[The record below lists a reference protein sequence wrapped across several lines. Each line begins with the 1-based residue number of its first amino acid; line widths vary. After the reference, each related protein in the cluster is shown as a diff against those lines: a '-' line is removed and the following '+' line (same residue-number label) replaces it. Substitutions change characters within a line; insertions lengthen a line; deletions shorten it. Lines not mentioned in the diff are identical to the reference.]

1 MTKHVRRAIM
11 NRSRCKHKYLNF
23 ISRENFLAIKFM
35 KNKCNSVCK
44 KAKTQYFRKGTNK
57 ISSNNKQFWDLV
69 KPFLTNKSSLSS
81 DSITIKDKERFTDD
95 GNEFLEIFGNY
106 YISS

>member
-1 MTKHVRRAIM
+1 MTKHVRKAIM

-44 KAKTQYFRKGTNK
+44 KAKTQYFRKGTSK
-57 ISSNNKQFWDLV
+57 ISSNNKQF
-69 KPFLTNKSSLSS
+69 
-81 DSITIKDKERFTDD
+81 
-95 GNEFLEIFGNY
+95 
-106 YISS
+106 